1 MKPTH
6 PHNSPVVDSITEA
19 PALPAEI
26 EQVINGIVRFKL
38 RASDDAD
45 DVCQEVR
52 LQLLARLRESG
63 ELPTPELRSLAATI
77 AWRVCAARA
86 RQRNPQFHTLK
97 NRIQYLLTR
106 QAGLSCWREA
116 DATVAGFAAWQGKR
130 QPLLAG
136 KFRSLLADRQLAWT
150 ARRLAEPEGRELI
163 ELLTAIFNHAAAP
176 VELNELVS
184 VAAELLQLR
193 EPQTESLNTGDAGD
207 ENRFAE
213 LPGREADISLQV
225 EKRIFLQRLWQEV
238 QLLPPN
244 QRSALL
250 LNLRDAEGRGC
261 IALFLVTGV
270 ATLRKLAEALELTA
284 ERFAELWNELP
295 LEDQAIAE
303 LLGMTRQQVI
313 NARKSGRER
322 LARRLKGF
330 A

>member
-1 MKPTH
+1 MLIRVSLFVKTLQR
-6 PHNSPVVDSITEA
+6 HNQQPIDELPVEV
-19 PALPAEI
+19 
-26 EQVINGIVRFKL
+26 EQTIVSIVRFRL
-38 RASDDAD
+38 RANVEADDA
-45 DVCQEVR
+45 CQDVR
-52 LQLLARLRESG
+52 LQLLERLRETG
-63 ELPTPELRSLAATI
+63 ELPTAELRSLAATI
-77 AWRVCAARA
+77 AWRVCAAQA
-86 RQRNPQFHTLK
+86 RLRNPRFHALK

-106 QAGLSCWREA
+106 QAGLNCWREA
-116 DATVAGFAAWQGKR
+116 DANLAGFAVWQGKR

-136 KFRSLLADRQLAWT
+136 RLRALLADRQLTWT
-150 ARRLAEPEGRELI
+150 ARRLVEPDGRELV
-163 ELLTAIFNHAAAP
+163 ELLTAILNCVAAP

-184 VAAELLQLR
+184 AAAELLQLR
-193 EPQTESLNTGDAGD
+193 EPQPEQLEAGE

-213 LPGREADISLQV
+213 LPGKEADVSLQV

-261 IALFLVTGV
+261 IALFPVTGV
-270 ATLRKLAEALELTA
+270 ATLRQLAEALELSA

-295 LEDQAIAE
+295 LDDQAIAE
-303 LLGMTRQQVI
+303 LFGLTRQQVI
-313 NARKSGRER
+313 NARKSARER

>member
-1 MKPTH
+1 MRQFET
-6 PHNSPVVDSITEA
+6 HNSQAVDD
-19 PALPAEI
+19 LPAEI

-38 RASDDAD
+38 RAASNEAD
-45 DVCQEVR
+45 DVCQDVR

-63 ELPTPELRSLAATI
+63 ELPTAEFRSLAATI

-86 RQRNPQFHTLK
+86 RQRNPQFHALK

-106 QAGLSCWREA
+106 QAGLHCWREA
-116 DATVAGFAAWQGKR
+116 DVTIAGFAAWQSER
-130 QPLLAG
+130 RLLPAG
-136 KFRSLLADRQLAWT
+136 QLRSMLADRRLAWT

-163 ELLTAIFNHAAAP
+163 ELLTAIFNCTAAP

-184 VAAELLQLR
+184 AAAELLQLR
-193 EPQTESLNTGDAGD
+193 EPQTDSLSDGQ

-213 LPGREADISLQV
+213 LPGNESDVSLQV
-225 EKRIFLQRLWQEV
+225 EKRIFLERLWQEV
-238 QLLPPN
+238 QLLPSN
-244 QRSALL
+244 QRAALL

-270 ATLRKLAEALELTA
+270 ATLSQLAKALELTA

-295 LEDQAIAE
+295 LEDQAIAQ
-303 LLGMTRQQVI
+303 LLGVTRQQVI
-313 NARKSGRER
+313 NSRKSGRER